1 MMMLEEIFKDKKAEN
16 SDQFNL
22 RIHRGLSWLK
32 KAKQLD
38 QELDLQF
45 IALWV
50 SFNAIYAQDLLMTQ
64 DKQSLR
70 QFLHLICQKD
80 QEDKIYNIL
89 WEKYSQPIRVLL
101 DNQYIYQGFW
111 DYQNQKISLDAC
123 KTGLLEE
130 KQKVLHALGQK
141 DSVDILMVL
150 FNRLYTLRNQIVHGG
165 ATYNSSVNRPQL
177 KDACRILDALLPVFI
192 LVLLE
197 NAHSL
202 DLGKPFY
209 PVVQVS

>member
-50 SFNAIYAQDLLMTQ
+50 SFNAIYAQDLLISQ

-89 WEKYSQPIRVLL
+89 WEKYSQPIRLLL

-197 NAHSL
+197 NAPSL